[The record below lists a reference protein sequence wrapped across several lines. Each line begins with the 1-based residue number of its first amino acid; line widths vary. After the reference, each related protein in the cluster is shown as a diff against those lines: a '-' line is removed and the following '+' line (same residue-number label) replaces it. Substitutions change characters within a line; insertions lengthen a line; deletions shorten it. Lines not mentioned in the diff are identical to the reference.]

1 MAVWTGI
8 NQGYRAHKANVLAE
22 KNLQLS
28 VDELD
33 IRSRNSDRADQ
44 QFKSDETMRKVEMA
58 NLIRTT
64 FSGSFSPVKTG
75 SGSGGSSTANIS
87 TADLKKNMAVLTT
100 RFQIPAAEVQDL
112 HAKGGASA
120 VVELVKMANTYSNKF
135 KTGEYL
141 GETPSIVV
149 GQMLS
154 DAIFTQS
161 EEVAYDWNK
170 INEQVGFEVN
180 ETIRTMVGSGYVIPG
195 TASFEA
201 PALIEK
207 VAIGDLDKFNALLV
221 QYAKDQATTEFN
233 KITNSIN
240 SLTAAAEGDLTRDQ
254 EDSNALLANWLSDRM
269 TVVDQSLKSYKDG
282 VYGPLIGLYGAT
294 QAEQLEPYYT
304 GITKA
309 PLDPSLSAVQPLEI
323 SVPNREI
330 AGRLWLAGILT
341 EGMLVRNLDTN
352 KIIPIEGMSGE

>member
-1 MAVWTGI
+1 MAMWTGI
-8 NQGYRAHKANVLAE
+8 NLGYQAHKASVLAE
-22 KNLQLS
+22 KNIQLS
-28 VDELD
+28 EDELD
-33 IRSRNSDRADQ
+33 IRRRNSDRADKE
-44 QFKSDETMRKVEMA
+44 FESNETLKKVEMA
-58 NLIRTT
+58 KLIKST
-64 FSGSFSPVKTG
+64 FGSSFSPVKTG
-75 SGSGGSSTANIS
+75 SGSGSSSTANIS
-87 TADLKKNMAVLTT
+87 TEILRKNMAVLTT

-112 HAKGGASA
+112 YAKGGASA
-120 VVELVKMANTYSNKF
+120 VVELVKIGNTYSNKF

-141 GETPSIVV
+141 GEAPNIVV

-161 EEVAYDWNK
+161 EEVAYDWDK
-170 INEQVGFEVN
+170 INKQVGFEVD
-180 ETIRTMVGSGYVIPG
+180 ETVRTMVGSGYVIPG
-195 TASFEA
+195 TASFES

-240 SLTAAAEGDLTRDQ
+240 SLTAAAEGDLTENQ
-254 EDSNALLANWLSDRM
+254 EDSNALLADWLSDRM

-309 PLDPSLSAVQPLEI
+309 PLDPSLSAVQPLEV
-323 SVPNREI
+323 SVPNRKI

-341 EGMLVRNLDTN
+341 EGMLVRNLETGR
-352 KIIPIEGMSGE
+352 IIPIEAMSGE

>member
-1 MAVWTGI
+1 MGMWTGI
-8 NQGYRAHKANVLAE
+8 NQGYKAHKANVLAE

-28 VDELD
+28 EDELD
-33 IRSRNSDRADQ
+33 IRRRNSDRADKE
-44 QFKSDETMRKVEMA
+44 FESNETLKKVEMA
-58 NLIRTT
+58 KLIKST
-64 FSGSFSPVKTG
+64 FGSSFSPVKTG
-75 SGSGGSSTANIS
+75 SGSGSSSTTNIS
-87 TADLKKNMAVLTT
+87 TEILRKNMAVLTT

-120 VVELVKMANTYSNKF
+120 VVELVKMGNTYSNKF
-135 KTGEYL
+135 KTGEYI
-141 GETPSIVV
+141 GEAPNIVI

-161 EEVAYDWNK
+161 EEVAYDWGK
-170 INEQVGFEVN
+170 INEQVGFEVD

-207 VAIGDLDKFNALLV
+207 VAIADLDKFNKLLV
-221 QYAKDQATTEFN
+221 QYAKDQATTEFT
-233 KITNSIN
+233 KITDSIN
-240 SLTAAAEGDLTRDQ
+240 SLTAAAEGDLTEDQ
-254 EDSNALLANWLSDRM
+254 EDSNELLARWLSDRM
-269 TVVDQSLKSYKDG
+269 TVVDQSLESYKNG
-282 VYGPLIGLYGAT
+282 VYGPLVEIYGAT

>member
-1 MAVWTGI
+1 MGMWTGI
-8 NQGYRAHKANVLAE
+8 NQGYKAHKANVLAE

-28 VDELD
+28 EDELD
-33 IRSRNSDRADQ
+33 IRRRNSDRADKE
-44 QFKSDETMRKVEMA
+44 FESNETLKKVEIA
-58 NLIRTT
+58 KLIQKN
-64 FSGSFSPVKTG
+64 FGSSFSPVTTG
-75 SGSGGSSTANIS
+75 SGSGSSSTANIS
-87 TADLKKNMAVLTT
+87 TEILRKNMAVLTT

-120 VVELVKMANTYSNKF
+120 VVELVKMGNTYSNKF
-135 KTGEYL
+135 KTGEYI
-141 GETPSIVV
+141 GEAPNIVI

-161 EEVAYDWNK
+161 EEVAYDWGK
-170 INEQVGFEVN
+170 INEQVGFEVD

-207 VAIGDLDKFNALLV
+207 VAIADLDKFNKLLV
-221 QYAKDQATTEFN
+221 QYAKDQATTEFT
-233 KITNSIN
+233 KITDSIN
-240 SLTAAAEGDLTRDQ
+240 SLTAAAEGDLTEDQ
-254 EDSNALLANWLSDRM
+254 EDSNELLARWLSDRM
-269 TVVDQSLKSYKDG
+269 TVVDQSLESYKNG
-282 VYGPLIGLYGAT
+282 VYGPLVEIYGAT